1 MHLNSHFLH
10 IFTALSSHN
19 FKEFCTVLH
28 TFRACLKLFLTFTAH
43 FPRVL
48 HSSAQLSTILQNVI
62 KSTFPSIFEK
72 FEHKNR
78 NYIHFSMFV
87 IPMNF
92 IILFYCT
99 VFQFRYM
106 VKNTILYLSFRSTLL
121 THLVFQLVHLE
132 SIHPRSF
139 SHYFF

>member
-1 MHLNSHFLH
+1 MHLNSYFLH
-10 IFTALSSHN
+10 IFTALYSHN

-28 TFRACLKLFLTFTAH
+28 RFLACLKLFLTFTAH

-48 HSSAQLSTILQNVI
+48 HSSAQLSTFLQNVI
-62 KSTFPSIFEK
+62 KSTFLSIFEK

-78 NYIHFSMFV
+78 NHVHFSMFV

-92 IILFYCT
+92 IILLRCT

-106 VKNTILYLSFRSTLL
+106 VKNTILYLSFHSTQL
-121 THLVFQLVHLE
+121 THLAFQLAHLE
-132 SIHPRSF
+132 
-139 SHYFF
+139 